1 MTKSELRNPR
11 PTKRNLDAMEARRKK
26 GMGLLARGITQAEVA
41 RRCEVSTPTALR
53 WRRALEAKGKG
64 AWKRRPLGQPP
75 KIKESHRKAL
85 GRFLVEGAQ
94 THGFTNDLWTLP
106 RISAVL
112 ERQTG
117 LRIHPG
123 HLWRVL
129 IQLGWSVQKPEKRA
143 TQRDEAAIARW
154 KRHTW
159 PALKKRPQPTA
170 EPSSSSTNPA

>member
-1 MTKSELRNPR
+1 
-11 PTKRNLDAMEARRKK
+11 MESRRKK
-26 GMGLLARGITQAEVA
+26 GMALLAAGLSQAEVA

-53 WRRALEAKGKG
+53 WRRALKAKGKD

-75 KIKESHRKAL
+75 KILKLHREAL
-85 GRFLVEGAQ
+85 GRFLTEGAQ
-94 THGFTNDLWTLP
+94 AHGFSNDLWTLP
-106 RISAVL
+106 RIAMVL

-117 LRIHPG
+117 LRVHPG

-129 IQLGWSVQKPEKRA
+129 IRLGWSVQKPEKRA

-159 PALKKRPQPTA
+159 PALKKRP
-170 EPSSSSTNPA
+170 